1 LTKMAKKNLS
11 HYKLLKKLGRGGM
24 ATVYEA
30 VDLANQAQKITES
43 CGMKEL
49 LLQAHHYLG
58 KVYYKK
64 KQYSLAQKELR
75 KAEEVVNKILS
86 NLGEELRKIYLAKTE
101 TKEIYKNL
109 KIIKKSKSKQRRKS

>member
-1 LTKMAKKNLS
+1 MAKKSLS

-30 VDLANQAQKITES
+30 VDLASQTQKIAES

-49 LLQAHHYLG
+49 LLKAYYYLG

-64 KQYSLAQKELR
+64 KQYSLAQEKLR

-86 NLGEELRKIYLAKTE
+86 NLSEELRKIYLAKTE

-109 KIIKKSKSKQRRKS
+109 NIIKKSKSKRRRKS